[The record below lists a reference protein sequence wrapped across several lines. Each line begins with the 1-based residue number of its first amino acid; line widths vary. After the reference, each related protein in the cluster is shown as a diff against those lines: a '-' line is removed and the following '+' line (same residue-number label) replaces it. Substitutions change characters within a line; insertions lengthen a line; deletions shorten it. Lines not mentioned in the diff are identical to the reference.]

1 MQKDNSDAVGN
12 NDGASFGHVVAGIVD
27 DIDVD
32 TVPQSHYCLHLAH
45 WVADLRLHLR

>member
-32 TVPQSHYCLHLAH
+32 IVHRSHYYLH
-45 WVADLRLHLR
+45 